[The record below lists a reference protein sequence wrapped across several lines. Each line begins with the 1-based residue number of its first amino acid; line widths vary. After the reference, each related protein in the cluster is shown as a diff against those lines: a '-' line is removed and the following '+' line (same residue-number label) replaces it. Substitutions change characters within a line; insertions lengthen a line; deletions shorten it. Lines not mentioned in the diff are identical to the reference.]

1 MRTSDFAA
9 DEELVGHHVPRADQD
24 AAVLDRLAQPRFLLR
39 PDLEVVLEHD
49 GLAVEMEMLV
59 VGIGVEQ
66 IEQPIDE
73 RDEPEP
79 ELLVRQIPFAIPVR
93 VRDDMDGQHIYR
105 SWFVVLSSSFVVSSF
120 VNAERRTPNVEPE
133 RRTPNHERRTTGFYP
148 LTAPA
153 VRPATK

>member
-1 MRTSDFAA
+1 MAAEQVADERFAA
-9 DEELVGHHVPRADQD
+9 HQELVGHHVPGADQD
-24 AAVLDRLAQPRFLLR
+24 AAVLDRLAQPRFLFR

-59 VGIGVEQ
+59 VGIGIEQ

-79 ELLVRQIPFAIPVR
+79 ELLVRQIPLAIPVG
-93 VRDDMDGQHIYR
+93 VGDDVDVQHMCR
-105 SWFVVLSSSFVVSSF
+105 RLRFVVQVRGSSFD
-120 VNAERRTPNVEPE
+120 
-133 RRTPNHERRTTGFYP
+133 GFYP
-148 LTAPA
+148 FTAPA